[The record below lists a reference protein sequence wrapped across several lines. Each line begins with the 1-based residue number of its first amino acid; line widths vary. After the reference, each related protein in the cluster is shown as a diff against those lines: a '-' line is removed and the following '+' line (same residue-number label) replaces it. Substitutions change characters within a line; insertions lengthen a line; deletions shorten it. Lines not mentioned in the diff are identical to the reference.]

1 MTRVPTRNLRPAEL
15 KDGCYVKPYTLLEIE
30 QLWAGRREVWT
41 KSHGRATRYHIMID
55 GGVAACRPF
64 RDGRWTYYNGIL
76 ICEDTLVPIGQVPA
90 HMVCR
95 RNGCRQIFD
104 AFLT

>member
-1 MTRVPTRNLRPAEL
+1 MTQPPTRRLLPTEL
-15 KDGCYVKPYTLLEIE
+15 KDGCYVKPHALLEIE
-30 QLWAGRREVWT
+30 QIWAGRSEVWT
-41 KSHGRATRYHIMID
+41 KSHVRATRYHIRID
-55 GGVAACRPF
+55 RGVAACRPF

-76 ICEDTLVPIGQVPA
+76 ICEDILVPIGQVPS